1 MGDPRRLKKKWS
13 KPLHPWQEQRML
25 VETELVKEYGLKRK
39 NEIWKMNSLLKRY
52 FEQAKTL
59 IGSEK
64 TTTEAE
70 NEQFVKKLSKLG
82 VLKSTSNV
90 DEALNLT
97 LKDLMERRL
106 QTVVV
111 RKNLARNMLQARQM
125 IVHEHIAVGDKKI
138 TVPSYLVSTQE
149 EANVKFSQASQFK
162 DPAHPEMSVK
172 PKEKPVKIR
181 QPEQRGF
188 GRSKTKGQRRR
199 VQRR

>member
-13 KPLHPWQEQRML
+13 KPQHPWQEQRML
-25 VETELVKEYGLKRK
+25 VETELVRQYGLKRK

-70 NEQFVKKLSKLG
+70 NEQFVKKLASLG
-82 VLKSTSNV
+82 VLKQTSKV
-90 DEALNLT
+90 DDALNLS

-106 QTVVV
+106 QTLVV
-111 RKNLARNMLQARQM
+111 RKNLARNMLQARQF
-125 IVHEHIAVGDKKI
+125 IVHEHIIVGDRKI
-138 TVPSYLVSTQE
+138 TVPSYMVGIEEESLVR
-149 EANVKFSQASQFK
+149 FSPDSQYK

-172 PKEKPVKIR
+172 P
-181 QPEQRGF
+181 
-188 GRSKTKGQRRR
+188 
-199 VQRR
+199 